1 MLSNIEIIGIYTMTL
16 LYHFDWDI
24 GKARTNQTKHA
35 VSFRLATTV
44 FRDTLSITI
53 YDDEHS
59 EFEDRW
65 VTMGQAENG
74 QILVVV
80 HTFSTVNSTEINVR
94 IISARRAD
102 KQEVRVYE
110 EMPR

>member
-1 MLSNIEIIGIYTMTL
+1 MTL
-16 LYHFDWDI
+16 LYHFDWDAN
-24 GKARTNQTKHA
+24 KARSNQSKHTL
-35 VSFRLATTV
+35 SFRLVTTV

-59 EFEDRW
+59 EFEERW
-65 VTMGQAENG
+65 VTMGRAENG

-80 HTFSTVNSTEINVR
+80 HTFTSVNPTEVNVR

-110 EMPR
+110 ETPR